1 MPSRKKANSG
11 SVARNTHP
19 VINARQDR
27 VINVQPNV
35 QPTPIRAKLNN
46 RFYEPLVLLI
56 TLNNTWANQRR
67 ARIPSQIIDT
77 TLSAEDRFHNFV
89 NKLSQLCDWECGGKT
104 VTALV
109 VLQHPSHVEYRF
121 ASNQRSA
128 QELKAVKS
136 FVEQLLGALHNNSD
150 NCSPERVSDILCLV
164 LPFLRSRIDVY
175 ARNLKRNLGE
185 CMSACTRGGFDGG
198 KSILLVGTN
207 EADDMIKLNCCL
219 ESSQQSALRYRLCR
233 SMRKNE
239 NVSLQHVMLLH
250 QSLIFASYS
259 PMREAVR

>member
-27 VINVQPNV
+27 VINV

-109 VLQHPSHVEYRF
+109 VLQHPSHIEYRF
-121 ASNQRSA
+121 ASNQRTLKELEQVKTFLQRLLA
-128 QELKAVKS
+128 VLQEEAES
-136 FVEQLLGALHNNSD
+136 GPVETAKILSMILPYLRRRIGMYVRSLTASVRECISMCGDDGKTVLLPHGRA
-150 NCSPERVSDILCLV
+150 
-164 LPFLRSRIDVY
+164 
-175 ARNLKRNLGE
+175 
-185 CMSACTRGGFDGG
+185 
-198 KSILLVGTN
+198 
-207 EADDMIKLNCCL
+207 
-219 ESSQQSALRYRLCR
+219 ESVA
-233 SMRKNE
+233 
-239 NVSLQHVMLLH
+239 
-250 QSLIFASYS
+250 
-259 PMREAVR
+259 